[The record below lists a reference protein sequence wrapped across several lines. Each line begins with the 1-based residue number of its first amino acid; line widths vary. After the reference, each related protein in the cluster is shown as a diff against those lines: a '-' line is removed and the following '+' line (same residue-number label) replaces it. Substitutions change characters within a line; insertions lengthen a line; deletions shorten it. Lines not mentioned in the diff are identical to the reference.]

1 VNAAA
6 CGADATR
13 VVHFVDGARVAHVD
27 SDDSDAFSLSAG
39 SSSDDSDERRAGT
52 GGTA

>member
-6 CGADATR
+6 CCADATR
-13 VVHFVDGARVAHVD
+13 VVHFVDDVQVAHVD
-27 SDDSDAFSLSAG
+27 SDDSDAFNLSAG
-39 SSSDDSDERRAGT
+39 SGSDDSDERSAGT